1 MEIFINNKQ
10 FCGNRCGWNEI
21 FAGTGGDRMG
31 VLWGW
36 KRNWMGMGREGKLN
50 LQGQLRT
57 GVIFVSMHVSDNYR
71 HTSHD
76 GEPGFVFSSIMCVCV
91 CVHLFA

>member
-1 MEIFINNKQ
+1 
-10 FCGNRCGWNEI
+10 
-21 FAGTGGDRMG
+21 
-31 VLWGW
+31 
-36 KRNWMGMGREGKLN
+36 MGMGREGKLN

>member
-1 MEIFINNKQ
+1 
-10 FCGNRCGWNEI
+10 
-21 FAGTGGDRMG
+21 
-31 VLWGW
+31 
-36 KRNWMGMGREGKLN
+36 
-50 LQGQLRT
+50 LRT

-91 CVHLFA
+91 CVCSSVCIKTEKLLISNLL